1 MVGGAGGWST
11 AARQPQPERCQLW
24 RRRPLAARS
33 GATAR
38 TSTQSAARGAALR
51 RHGWHGHA
59 RCGACAGY
67 GSSFFQVKSA
77 YLTAKTPKI
86 SRLARRAR
94 GALRRLA
101 RLRRAG
107 SQVYSFSDIGSKCF
121 TYSEHHSELRIPC
134 AHFGFQHIFLA
145 VDRNTKDTF
154 VVGMLG
160 LTTEDV
166 DAAQGQLRAYVKP
179 MHGDIWIFRK
189 DSLPAHRS
197 LKMQDLLAASQT
209 DNQLS
214 PGGVHEGVGDAEN
227 GFLLGVPAANAMLL
241 CSADLDEAHFF
252 TAFRTLMEARRHSA
266 IDGSDPPVSTRML
279 YEGKQ
284 EWIKCPLLGYGVP
297 AKALH
302 HPEFRNG
309 KYEMHS
315 FACVYG
321 GPAHFSRSLRAARA
335 V

>member
-121 TYSEHHSELRIPC
+121 TYSENHSPIGQGL
-134 AHFGFQHIFLA
+134 FA
-145 VDRNTKDTF
+145 VSAIKTRRQRAC
-154 VVGMLG
+154 LG
-160 LTTEDV
+160 CR
-166 DAAQGQLRAYVKP
+166 LRARVQRAL
-179 MHGDIWIFRK
+179 MSI
-189 DSLPAHRS
+189 
-197 LKMQDLLAASQT
+197 AAV
-209 DNQLS
+209 L
-214 PGGVHEGVGDAEN
+214 
-227 GFLLGVPAANAMLL
+227 
-241 CSADLDEAHFF
+241 
-252 TAFRTLMEARRHSA
+252 
-266 IDGSDPPVSTRML
+266 
-279 YEGKQ
+279 
-284 EWIKCPLLGYGVP
+284 
-297 AKALH
+297 
-302 HPEFRNG
+302 
-309 KYEMHS
+309 
-315 FACVYG
+315 
-321 GPAHFSRSLRAARA
+321 
-335 V
+335 

>member
-121 TYSEHHSELRIPC
+121 TYSEHHSGAPPAQARSRKVASSEKRVPMRGSTL
-134 AHFGFQHIFLA
+134 
-145 VDRNTKDTF
+145 F
-154 VVGMLG
+154 VLG
-160 LTTEDV
+160 ALP
-166 DAAQGQLRAYVKP
+166 LRA
-179 MHGDIWIFRK
+179 
-189 DSLPAHRS
+189 
-197 LKMQDLLAASQT
+197 
-209 DNQLS
+209 
-214 PGGVHEGVGDAEN
+214 
-227 GFLLGVPAANAMLL
+227 
-241 CSADLDEAHFF
+241 SA
-252 TAFRTLMEARRHSA
+252 
-266 IDGSDPPVSTRML
+266 
-279 YEGKQ
+279 
-284 EWIKCPLLGYGVP
+284 
-297 AKALH
+297 
-302 HPEFRNG
+302 
-309 KYEMHS
+309 
-315 FACVYG
+315 
-321 GPAHFSRSLRAARA
+321 
-335 V
+335 

>member
-121 TYSEHHSELRIPC
+121 TYSEHHSWTEYHAYSVQRSTSLLPSVPSP
-134 AHFGFQHIFLA
+134 LA
-145 VDRNTKDTF
+145 SP
-154 VVGMLG
+154 L
-160 LTTEDV
+160 
-166 DAAQGQLRAYVKP
+166 AQ
-179 MHGDIWIFRK
+179 
-189 DSLPAHRS
+189 LPAVLTLRQTNIPGIHDGPTPPCVTLKNASTSPCVRSPNAWQSGRGRIVRLHHRLGEDALVAEARS
-197 LKMQDLLAASQT
+197 LVEGTIAA
-209 DNQLS
+209 
-214 PGGVHEGVGDAEN
+214 A
-227 GFLLGVPAANAMLL
+227 
-241 CSADLDEAHFF
+241 
-252 TAFRTLMEARRHSA
+252 ARR
-266 IDGSDPPVSTRML
+266 
-279 YEGKQ
+279 
-284 EWIKCPLLGYGVP
+284 
-297 AKALH
+297 
-302 HPEFRNG
+302 
-309 KYEMHS
+309 
-315 FACVYG
+315 
-321 GPAHFSRSLRAARA
+321 
-335 V
+335 

>member
-121 TYSEHHSELRIPC
+121 TYSEHHSGRVLNLIRPT
-134 AHFGFQHIFLA
+134 
-145 VDRNTKDTF
+145 DR
-154 VVGMLG
+154 
-160 LTTEDV
+160 
-166 DAAQGQLRAYVKP
+166 
-179 MHGDIWIFRK
+179 
-189 DSLPAHRS
+189 DSGT
-197 LKMQDLLAASQT
+197 LAASPVGPPSRSWSA
-209 DNQLS
+209 S
-214 PGGVHEGVGDAEN
+214 PARGRPRPPSATCPCAARVAVRRVQCVGCRSERRDCFVAAPVMKVGVGPS
-227 GFLLGVPAANAMLL
+227 V
-241 CSADLDEAHFF
+241 HFF
-252 TAFRTLMEARRHSA
+252 
-266 IDGSDPPVSTRML
+266 V
-279 YEGKQ
+279 
-284 EWIKCPLLGYGVP
+284 V
-297 AKALH
+297 
-302 HPEFRNG
+302 
-309 KYEMHS
+309 
-315 FACVYG
+315 
-321 GPAHFSRSLRAARA
+321 
-335 V
+335 